1 MQRQI
6 NDATDYISINVTHY
20 KDISD
25 IAWKF
30 LLGDKIIDCLKKMEE
45 KPEKGSDL
53 EIVSKDDSNYH
64 LKIGNVTIDIK
75 ASKPN
80 SGIEIPPNQPNS
92 L

>member
-1 MQRQI
+1 MMRQI
-6 NDATDYISINVTHY
+6 NDATDYISVNVTHY

-30 LLGDKIIDCLKKMEE
+30 LLGDKIIRCLKKMEE
-45 KPEKGSDL
+45 RPEKGTEL
-53 EIVSKDDSNYH
+53 KIISKDIDC
-64 LKIGNVTIDIK
+64 LKLKMGNVTIDMK

-92 L
+92 M